1 MLVKYL
7 VDGYNQS
14 SHSSL
19 NNRTPHQKW
28 LEGVANYGE
37 PEMVEDL
44 GFSNLFG
51 GRLQTVGVDPNK
63 GIRLNYRNYHSADL
77 ARLYYELKPG
87 KKGNKRPAK
96 IRWSSQDLTKV
107 AVLDEKNRTYL
118 VVPCTS
124 HVPDG
129 MTLEKT
135 RRLQKDKPKP
145 VRPDVI
151 SDSPQ
156 LQNSLNRL
164 KQVQKKHGKK
174 GQTHPSTTPA
184 EALCEEDLLALISSS
199 EEAGD
204 RIQHDGIEQGESLS
218 TVRTEVENYSPQS
231 RGFKFRERD

>member
-1 MLVKYL
+1 MNPLPGYLPKRSPEFKRKVNLKKEACVTVEEFELMLVKYL

-96 IRWSSQDLTKV
+96 IRWSSQDLTKD
-107 AVLDEKNRTYL
+107 A
-118 VVPCTS
+118 
-124 HVPDG
+124 
-129 MTLEKT
+129 
-135 RRLQKDKPKP
+135 
-145 VRPDVI
+145 
-151 SDSPQ
+151 
-156 LQNSLNRL
+156 
-164 KQVQKKHGKK
+164 QVTE
-174 GQTHPSTTPA
+174 GQTKTCSA
-184 EALCEEDLLALISSS
+184 RC
-199 EEAGD
+199 
-204 RIQHDGIEQGESLS
+204 
-218 TVRTEVENYSPQS
+218 N
-231 RGFKFRERD
+231 